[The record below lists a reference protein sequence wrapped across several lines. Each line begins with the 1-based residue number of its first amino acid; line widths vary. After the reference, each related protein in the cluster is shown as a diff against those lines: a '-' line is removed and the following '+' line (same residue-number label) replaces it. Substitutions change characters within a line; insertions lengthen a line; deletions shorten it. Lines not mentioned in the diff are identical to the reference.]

1 MGIRIQD
8 CKSRFRKLS
17 GILKIYHKDATREH
31 MLENLK
37 AILNL
42 EKTVTFGSIQE
53 CYDVFIEDSDR
64 NLMVREMKK
73 RYKPIC
79 LKHV

>member
-1 MGIRIQD
+1 
-8 CKSRFRKLS
+8 
-17 GILKIYHKDATREH
+17 

-73 RYKPIC
+73 RYKPVC
-79 LKHV
+79 LKHT